1 MQFQAASS
9 YYYVRNN
16 ERQGPISGTQL
27 VQLASL
33 GQLQPT
39 DLVWTEGM
47 PAWAP
52 ANTLEGLYA
61 APAPAAAP
69 VPGVPPPPPP
79 ASSAVFP
86 AAAPVATVMPQAAVA
101 ATPYGA
107 TASPVAARP
116 LFPNAPFGGASFAMM
131 FIVGFL
137 GFFVLCGG
145 IAMAIVGAQGGGN
158 ITTAAVAVGV
168 IAGVLGFGL
177 LIWSCVLGIIYL
189 YRAWS
194 AIQGHPQVESTPGKA
209 VGFMFIPFFSL
220 YWIFIAYGKWAKQ
233 YNEFVRINQLPGAPA
248 VSEWLFL
255 TMCICTVASIIPLGN
270 YIALLP
276 QLVVAPIVSYQLCRA
291 VNYLKAQ
298 SERR

>member
-1 MQFQAASS
+1 MQFLADSS

-27 VQLASL
+27 VQLASM

-61 APAPAAAP
+61 APAPVAP
-69 VPGVPPPPPP
+69 AGVLPPPP
-79 ASSAVFP
+79 APAP
-86 AAAPVATVMPQAAVA
+86 AAVVMPQAPVA
-101 ATPYGA
+101 AAPYA
-107 TASPVAARP
+107 AAPSPVAARP
-116 LFPNAPFGGASFAMM
+116 LFPNAPFGGASFVMM
-131 FIVGFL
+131 FVLGVL

-145 IAMAIVGAQGGGN
+145 IAMAVVGAQGGGN
-158 ITTAAVAVGV
+158 ITTAAVAAGV
-168 IAGVLGFGL
+168 IMGVLGFGL
-177 LIWSCVLGIIYL
+177 LVWSCVLGVIYL
-189 YRAWS
+189 YRAWA

-209 VGFMFIPFFSL
+209 VGFMFIPLFSL

-233 YNEFVRINQLPGAPA
+233 YNEFVRINQLQGAPA
-248 VSEWLFL
+248 VSEGLFL
-255 TMCICTVASIIPLGN
+255 TMCICTAASIIPLVN
-270 YIALLP
+270 YIAMLP
-276 QLVVAPIVSYQLCRA
+276 QLVVGPIVAYQLCRA